1 MRHPQ
6 GGKHL
11 WLWLIISS
19 GLCLNPILSQAATQA
34 KGHSIAQLKQELN
47 QLKQAYQD
55 KISALEERLEQLEES
70 ADEAEE
76 RTDNLAVEVSQQSNQ
91 QAANTFNPGIGVIL
105 NGRFQAISPN
115 NFDFNVPGFFP
126 ADEIG
131 PGSSGLSLGESELNL
146 SANVDDKFYASTTLS
161 FGDGAA
167 NVEEAYLQTI
177 ALPKGLQV
185 KFGRFFSSIGYLASR
200 HTHTDDFA
208 ERPLAYEAFLG
219 GQYGDAGVQVSWL
232 APTDIYWESGTE
244 FYQGDSF
251 PAAGSGH
258 NGSGVYTLYS
268 HIGDDINAN
277 QSWRFGLSHLN
288 ARVVDRTAID
298 GSLFSGDSDLTIADF
313 IWKWAPD
320 GNPFIHNA
328 KIQAEYLSRKEKG
341 LFTDPTGLASPLN
354 SQQSG
359 YYVQGIYQFMP
370 QWRVGLRYSRL
381 KADDL
386 LAVFDNSLL
395 DNQGLT
401 PKRTSF
407 MLDWSNSEF
416 SRLRL
421 QYSRDQAGLTDA
433 DIWTLQ
439 YIAAFGAHGA
449 HSF

>member
-1 MRHPQ
+1 MNRNSCNKQ
-6 GGKHL
+6 V
-11 WLWLIISS
+11 WLPLVISS
-19 GLCLNPILSQAATQA
+19 FLCLNPNISHA
-34 KGHSIAQLKQELN
+34 KDNSVSQLKQELKA
-47 QLKQAYQD
+47 LKKQYQD
-55 KISALEERLEQLEES
+55 KISSLEERLDELEQA
-70 ADEAEE
+70 ADDAEE
-76 RTDNLAVEVSQQSNQ
+76 KTDELAVEVSQQSNQ

-105 NGRFQAISPN
+105 NGRFQSISPN
-115 NFDFNVPGFFP
+115 NFDFKIPGFFP

-131 PGSSGLSLGESELNL
+131 PGSSGLALGESELNL

-177 ALPKGLQV
+177 ALPQGLQV
-185 KFGRFFSSIGYLASR
+185 KFGRFFSSIGYLAGR

-219 GQYGDAGVQVSWL
+219 GQYGDSGLQVSWL
-232 APTDIYWESGTE
+232 APTDIYWESGAE

-258 NGSGVYTLYS
+258 NGNGVSTLYS

-277 QSWRFGLSHLN
+277 QSWRFGLSHLS
-288 ARVVDRTAID
+288 ARVVDRTAAD
-298 GSLFSGDSDLTIADF
+298 GSLFNGDSNLSIADF

-328 KIQAEYLSRKEKG
+328 KIQAEYLSRTEKG
-341 LFTDPTGLASPLN
+341 LFADPSGLVSPIN
-354 SQQSG
+354 SRQSG
-359 YYVQGIYQFMP
+359 YYIQGIYHFMP
-370 QWRVGLRYSRL
+370 RWRVGLRYSRL
-381 KADDL
+381 KADAL
-386 LAVFDNSLL
+386 SAIFDNSLL
-395 DNQGLT
+395 DNQGLS
-401 PKRTSF
+401 PKRTSL

-416 SRLRL
+416 SRIRL
-421 QYSRDQAGLTDA
+421 QFSRDQAGLTDA